1 MENVNYLCG
10 LECDLGADY
19 GKSLGMVQMKRG
31 DADGL
36 QYLFFPETKGL
47 QLEDVDRLFAKKE
60 DWSLGDQMQK
70 ATAKAEQVET
80 IDE

>member
-1 MENVNYLCG
+1 MENVHYLCG

-19 GKSLGMVQMKRG
+19 GKSLGVVAMEG
-31 DADGL
+31 ADTDTL

-47 QLEDVDRLFAKKE
+47 QLEDMDRLFAKE
-60 DWSLGDQMQK
+60 DWALEDQMQK